1 MIMHRKSLF
10 WRLFSAYLMITLLSL
25 GAIAWFASS
34 SVQRLYHKQTSEDLE
49 ARAWIVSELVKEQ
62 GSSVNPSR
70 LDAICKDMGVD
81 APMRITVLLPSGQVI
96 ADSAWTPASMKTHA
110 DRPEFLK
117 ATEGEMGVF
126 TRFSDTLQ
134 MDMMYVAVPVLQDD
148 NIIAVVRTSVSISSI
163 EKVLHTAYAG
173 IAVCGAII
181 ALLATAACTLISHK
195 ISNPIEELRRQFVA
209 NVSHELRT
217 PITSIKGFIETLLDG
232 AMDNRKDAERF
243 LRIAARQADRLN
255 DIVDDLLSLSRLE
268 QESIISGI
276 PLETA
281 SVNDVLQNSIEVC
294 ENKAKSRNIEIVLLC
309 GDHLEG
315 KINPPLLEQAVV
327 NLIDNAIKFTADG
340 GTVSIEGRKE
350 KRKTVIH
357 VRDKGQG
364 IDSSH
369 FPRLFERFY
378 RVDKARS
385 RSRGG
390 TGLGLAIV
398 KHIVELHRGHVYIES
413 TLGEGS
419 TFSIYIPG

>member
-1 MIMHRKSLF
+1 MHRKSLF

-25 GAIAWFASS
+25 GAVAWFASS
-34 SVQRLYHKQTSEDLE
+34 SIQRLYHKQMSEDLE
-49 ARAWIVSELVKEQ
+49 ARAWIVSEWVKEQ
-62 GSSVNPSR
+62 GPAINASR

-81 APMRITVLLPSGQVI
+81 SAMRITVLLPSGKVI
-96 ADSAWTPASMKTHA
+96 ADSDWAPASMETHA

-126 TRFSDTLQ
+126 TRFSRTLQ
-134 MDMMYVAVPVLQDD
+134 MNMMYVAVPVLQDAG
-148 NIIAVVRTSVSISSI
+148 IIAVVRTSVSLSSI
-163 EKVLHTAYAG
+163 ENVLHKAYAG
-173 IAVCGAII
+173 IAVCGTII
-181 ALLATAACTLISHK
+181 ALLATAACILISHK

-232 AMDNRKDAERF
+232 AMDNREDAERF
-243 LRIAARQADRLN
+243 LRIVARQANRMN
-255 DIVDDLLSLSRLE
+255 AIVDDLLALSRLE

-281 SVNDVLQNSIEVC
+281 SVNDVLQNGIEVC
-294 ENKAKSRNIEIVLLC
+294 ENKAKSKKIEIVLQC
-309 GDHLEG
+309 GNHLEA

-327 NLIDNAIKFTADG
+327 NLIDNAIKFTPDG
-340 GTVSIEGRKE
+340 GTVWVEGRKE
-350 KRKTVIH
+350 KRETVIH

-385 RSRGG
+385 RSEGG

-398 KHIVELHRGHVYIES
+398 KHIVALHRGRVYVES
-413 TLGEGS
+413 SLGEGS
-419 TFSIYIPG
+419 TFSIYIP